1 MTAKEED
8 ILTSA
13 NLIQKGI
20 VLDKLLQALIV
31 SEGVNLDDVLIGDK
45 NAIMI
50 ASRILAY
57 GKEYKFES
65 TDPSNNEKKTHT
77 LDLSKLEH
85 KKIDF
90 KLSPT
95 VKKFIF
101 NKIKEKKSHA
111 REIKNLVKTTVQIP
125 LSQFIVKNRKVEKI
139 SLKVVDK
146 SLSFA

>member
-1 MTAKEED
+1 MPSKGHFYPSDNPLSSGQVEIKYMTAKEED

-57 GKEYKFES
+57 GKDYKFEY
-65 TDPSNNEKKTHT
+65 TDPSKEGII
-77 LDLSKLEH
+77 LFFPSELSHQVFPFYNCDEDRVS
-85 KKIDF
+85 I
-90 KLSPT
+90 SG
-95 VKKFIF
+95 
-101 NKIKEKKSHA
+101 
-111 REIKNLVKTTVQIP
+111 NLVLNSKKYQSV
-125 LSQFIVKNRKVEKI
+125 
-139 SLKVVDK
+139 
-146 SLSFA
+146 